1 MLDFLRRKAQSP
13 YIQATI
19 VIIIIVFV
27 FWLPKMGGDGARDA
41 VATVNGEPVGL
52 REYQRA
58 YEQTVAQYR
67 EQLGGAIP
75 PGLLESLGLK
85 RQVVR
90 QLVEERLVL
99 QGAAAAGIRAGK
111 PEVQAAIQQME
122 SFKEAGIFNLDRYKK
137 LLASSRLSA
146 KEFEAG
152 IRTDMLKRKVMAHLA
167 QYAHV
172 SEAETRARFSQA
184 YDKIQVRYAV
194 FEPADFAKAVTVT
207 DEALLKYYDTAKD
220 RYKTEPRAKV
230 RFLTFQRTAG
240 AENAA
245 FKAAN
250 EAYEAIILAGSLDK
264 GAAAKQLTPQQT
276 DFFSQT
282 APPAPLTAYPEVVN
296 TALTLKKGE
305 LSSLLETRDGYC
317 ILFVT
322 ERQEPAIPPLAEVR
336 DKVVRDYTADK
347 AKEMAQQAA
356 EAMLAA
362 VKGGKELAAE
372 AAAAKK
378 TVRESAPYSRAKV
391 EESGLPATVAEAGLG
406 LSEKSPL
413 PGKVPSDNGRYYLLQ
428 LAERRPAAEELF
440 TAKRPELT
448 AVLQQEKRLLL
459 LNAWVEYLEGRAK
472 VTTNSQYL

>member
-27 FWLPKMGGDGARDA
+27 FWLPKMGGDSAADV
-41 VATVNGEPVGL
+41 VATVNGEPIGV
-52 REYQRA
+52 REYQRI
-58 YEQTVAQYR
+58 YEQTTAQYR
-67 EQLGGAIP
+67 DQLGGAIP

-90 QLVEERLVL
+90 QLIEERLVL
-99 QGAAAAGIRAGK
+99 QGAAAAGLRAGT
-111 PEVQAAIQQME
+111 PEVQAAITEME
-122 SFKEAGIFNLDRYKK
+122 SFKEEGIFNLDRYKK

-146 KEFEAG
+146 KDFEGG
-152 IRTDMLKRKVMAHLA
+152 IRTDLLRSKVMSHLA

-172 SEAETRARFSQA
+172 SDAEVRDRFHRT
-184 YDKIQVRYAV
+184 YDTIRVRYLV
-194 FEPADFAKAVTVT
+194 FEPTDFTSAVAVT
-207 DEALLKYYDTAKD
+207 DEALQKYYETAKE

-230 RFLTFQRTAG
+230 RFLTFPRTAG
-240 AENAA
+240 AEDAA

-264 GAAAKQLTPQQT
+264 GALAKQLSPQQT

-282 APPAPLTAYPEVVN
+282 APPPALAAYPEVVS
-296 TALTLKKGE
+296 TALSLKQGE

-336 DKVVRDYTADK
+336 DKVRRDCITDK

-356 EAMLAA
+356 ETRLAA
-362 VKGGKELAAE
+362 VKGGKDFAAE
-372 AAAAKK
+372 ATAAGKS
-378 TVRESAPYSRAKV
+378 VRESAPYSRASV
-391 EESGLPATVAEAGLG
+391 EASGLPATVAGVG
-406 LSEKSPL
+406 LSLSDKAPL
-413 PGKVPSDNGRYYLLQ
+413 PDKVQADNGRYYLLQ

-440 TAKRPELT
+440 AEKRPELT

>member
-27 FWLPKMGGDGARDA
+27 FWLPKMGGNGSPDV
-41 VATVNGEPVGL
+41 VATVNNDQIGL
-52 REYQRA
+52 REYQRT
-58 YEQTVAQYR
+58 YEQTVSQYR
-67 EQLGGAIP
+67 DQLGGAIP

-90 QLVEERLVL
+90 QLIEERLVL
-99 QGAAAAGIRAGK
+99 QGAAASGIRAGK

-122 SFKEAGIFNLDRYKK
+122 SFKEEGIFNLDRYKK

-146 KEFEAG
+146 KDFEGG
-152 IRTDMLKRKVMAHLA
+152 IRTDLLKRKVMGHLA

-172 SEAETRARFSQA
+172 SEAEARDRFSRT
-184 YDKIQVRYAV
+184 YDKVRVRYAV
-194 FEPADFAKAVTVT
+194 FEPADFTRAVAVT
-207 DEALLKYYDTAKD
+207 DEALQKYYDTAKE
-220 RYKTEPRAKV
+220 RYKTEPQAKV
-230 RFLTFQRTAG
+230 RFLSFPRTAG
-240 AENAA
+240 AEDAA
-245 FKAAN
+245 FKAAS

-282 APPAPLTAYPEVVN
+282 APPPALAAYPEVVN
-296 TALTLKKGE
+296 TALTLKQGE
-305 LSSLLETRDGYC
+305 LSSLLETRDSYC

-322 ERQEPAIPPLAEVR
+322 ERREPAIPPLAQVR
-336 DKVVRDYTADK
+336 DKVTRDFTAEK
-347 AKEMAQQAA
+347 AKELAKQAA

-362 VKGGKELAAE
+362 VKGGKDFNAE
-372 AAAAKK
+372 ATAARKA
-378 TVRESAPYSRAKV
+378 VRESAPYSRASV
-391 EESGLPATVAEAGLG
+391 EASGLPAAVAGAGLD

-413 PGKVPSDNGRYYLLQ
+413 PNTVQADNGRYYLLQ

-440 TAKRPELT
+440 AEKRPELT
-448 AVLQQEKRLLL
+448 AILQQEKRLLL
-459 LNAWVEYLEGRAK
+459 LNAWVEHLENRAK
-472 VTTNSQYL
+472 ITTNSQYL